1 MRLKSIVLCSTSFAA
16 VAMISTPAAAQPGTQ
31 EEPAPQAQEQ
41 PGDPE
46 AGSVQTDDAVQTADA
61 GAAEESIVVTG
72 IRRSLQSAQNLRRN
86 SEQMVDAVVA
96 EDIGKLPDLAVS
108 DTAARIPGVQVVRQG
123 GEASRVLVRGLPDFT
138 TTYNGRE
145 IFTAETRVVALQD
158 FPSANIAALEVFK
171 TSTANLVEAGLAG
184 LVNVRSR
191 RPFDFDGTEI
201 AGSVW
206 ALYTRQ
212 AGEWNPNFNALAST
226 RWDMGAGEMGL
237 LVNVSR
243 TEIDY
248 LDSEPSNTDF
258 LQTFRLEGDR
268 LICCGGLDGA
278 EPDAR
283 FPDVQR
289 LFYRSGNR
297 VRPSVNAAFQWRPSR
312 SLEFYAEFLWQGFR
326 NRVDDRLV
334 AVPLYNGASYSNLEF
349 RANTNLLESGTVT
362 GLGDRIFTFQGGTFN
377 KTNTFQYATGAI
389 YDAGP
394 LRLTVDLART
404 DSRFTGSTE
413 SVDRF
418 FLGRETTA
426 VDFDLRT
433 PQFTIRNFDVTNPAN
448 YEFGGLYEEA
458 QVSEG
463 DDWQARVDAEYD
475 FDDSFIRSIQAGLRY
490 TTRDAHRE
498 FGNRFGGGGQN
509 ASLLPLEFELAR
521 RGFRGTDVQSGFE
534 TWLTPT
540 YRSIRDNR
548 VQLREFAGFS
558 TDPVAPNPATVYDV
572 DEDTLAGYG
581 QINFDFGEV
590 ADATVGVRVVR
601 TETGVA
607 GNSFLDQPDP
617 DGPDGPLPAPPPV
630 LTPVTVDNSYTD
642 VLPNAS
648 LRLRPVENIQVRLS
662 FSQTRTRPGYE
673 QLRPSFNLGPPDP
686 LNNNLRIGSG
696 GNPFLQPFTSDNY
709 DASIEYY
716 FRRTGFASLSV
727 FRRELEGFIQ
737 DQTVEFEV
745 PDVGPVRVT
754 APVNTRGGR
763 IQGLEAQFTT
773 FFDFEGL
780 PGFFHPFGIQANYTY
795 LDDEVEVFDA
805 GGNIVV
811 DDIITPGVGGVSA
824 HTVNLVGLY
833 ERGPLSGRLTYNWRS
848 NYLDRRDIRGNE
860 EGGFYR
866 EFADPPARIDLSLN
880 FTPFENATIFF
891 DWTNITGNPFRVNFS
906 SARDGAPRAEYV
918 RFLRYEETTFSLG
931 LRFRL

>member
-1 MRLKSIVLCSTSFAA
+1 MRLKSVVLCSTSFAA
-16 VAMISTPAAAQPGTQ
+16 LAIIATPAAAQIEAQ
-31 EEPAPQAQEQ
+31 DEPTPQAQET

-46 AGSVQTDDAVQTADA
+46 AGSPQVDDAVQTADTGA
-61 GAAEESIVVTG
+61 GEEAIVVTG
-72 IRRSLQSAQNLRRN
+72 IRRSLQSAQNIRRN
-86 SEQMVDAVVA
+86 SEQIVDAVVA

-108 DTAARIPGVQVVRQG
+108 DTAARIPGVQVVRTG
-123 GEASRVLVRGLPDFT
+123 GEASRVLVRGLPDFS

-171 TSTANLVEAGLAG
+171 TTTANLVEAGLAG
-184 LVNVRSR
+184 QVNVRSR
-191 RPFDFDGTEI
+191 RPFDFQGLEL

-206 ALYTRQ
+206 GLYTVQ

-226 RWDMGAGEMGL
+226 RWDVGAGEMGFL
-237 LVNVSR
+237 INVSR

-258 LQTFRLEGDR
+258 LQTFRIEGDR
-268 LICCGGLDGA
+268 LICCGPA
-278 EPDAR
+278 DAR
-283 FPDVQR
+283 FPDIQR

-312 SLEFYAEFLWQGFR
+312 AFELYAEFLWQGFR

-334 AVPLYNGASYSNLEF
+334 AVPLYNGGSYSNLVF
-349 RANTNLLESGTVT
+349 RPGSNVLESGTVT
-362 GLGDRIFTFQGGTFN
+362 GLADPIFTFQGGTFN
-377 KTNTFQYATGAI
+377 KTNTFQYAVGGI
-389 YDAGP
+389 YDQGP
-394 LRLTVDLART
+394 LRITADFART

-413 SVDRF
+413 SVDRIF
-418 FLGRETTA
+418 RGQETTA
-426 VDFDLRT
+426 VDFDLTT
-433 PQFTIRNFDVTNPAN
+433 PQFTIRNFDVTDPNN
-448 YEFGGLYEEA
+448 YLFDGLYEEA

-475 FDDSFIRSIQAGLRY
+475 FDDSLFRSIQVGARY

-498 FGNRFGGGGQN
+498 FGNRFAGFRGRGIN
-509 ASLLPLEFELAR
+509 ASVLPLEFELAR

-534 TWLTPT
+534 TFLTPT

-548 VQLREFAGFS
+548 VELREFVIAQGITCCFGTFT
-558 TDPVAPNPATVYDV
+558 TDPPAPNPASVYDAN
-572 DEDTLAGYG
+572 EDTLAGYG

-590 ADATVGVRVVR
+590 ADATVGMRVVR
-601 TETGVA
+601 TETELS
-607 GNSFLDQPDP
+607 GNSIVE
-617 DGPDGPLPAPPPV
+617 GV
-630 LTPVTVDNSYTD
+630 VTPVTLGRSYTD
-642 VLPNAS
+642 WLPNVS
-648 LRLRPVENIQVRLS
+648 LRLRPVERVQVRLS
-662 FSQTRTRPGYE
+662 FTETRTRPTFE
-673 QLRPSFNLGPPDP
+673 QLNPSFSLGAPDP
-686 LNNNLRIGSG
+686 LQEGRRTGGG
-696 GNPFLQPFTSDNY
+696 GNPFLEPFTSLNY
-709 DASIEYY
+709 DAAIEYY
-716 FRRTGFASLSV
+716 FRRTGVAALSV

-737 DQTVEFEV
+737 NQTEDFDI
-745 PDVGPVRVT
+745 PGIGPVRVT
-754 APVNTRGGR
+754 VPVNTREGR

-780 PGFFHPFGIQANYTY
+780 PSFFHPFGIQANYTY
-795 LDDEVEVFDA
+795 LDDEVEVVNAA
-805 GGNIVV
+805 GDTIV
-811 DDIITPGVGGVSA
+811 DDIITPGFGGVSA

-848 NYLDRRDIRGNE
+848 NYLDRRDIRGDE

-866 EFADPPARIDLSLN
+866 EFADPPARVDLSIN

-906 SARDGAPRAEYV
+906 SARAGQPRAEYV